1 MDVLYNASFVD
12 FIKSER
18 NCDFNGRHLANMVK
32 DYKLEQVIHGLKWL
46 VEGWSIE
53 ATARLLKNVFDDW
66 LPELAAI
73 AIAQIGLN
81 WPLRPKMGLIV
92 AFMMMGESANV
103 AALFIRSLTIGWEA
117 SLITELISCLDTV
130 LEWEDEYFTKFTKF
144 LLAEFEEAK
153 KAGEVT
159 NIDSSTIVAALAS
172 MYKTTATLTNH
183 RILMADLRLAF
194 AKSLYLTQFS
204 HSLTCT
210 SCRSNANCSF
220 RVQTPSPTAV
230 IATARPHN
238 PRNNCGSARLSARSN
253 LTSLVDRLPPGLRA
267 FFDDASSEQSET
279 SGTHE
284 SQAPLYFNT
293 GSCPS
298 FTDTLE
304 DDDIDID
311 DDLNLLVNDV
321 ESSLNFTRHDST
333 SSDSLDS
340 RGETCDR
347 DTCGASRAPL
357 VVPHAV
363 FETHETDIDAFR
375 CTSSMM
381 SLTLSSLDLGVDVAI
396 EESDILRAD
405 RENLVLSEHLPSASG
420 SLLMQSRGTTANVF
434 TIGVARLGSANLQ
447 NVVSAGI
454 QRQNSAASTKSVD

>member
-1 MDVLYNASFVD
+1 MDCEWTMRTMDVLYNASFVD

-172 MYKTTATLTNH
+172 
-183 RILMADLRLAF
+183 I
-194 AKSLYLTQFS
+194 
-204 HSLTCT
+204 
-210 SCRSNANCSF
+210 
-220 RVQTPSPTAV
+220 
-230 IATARPHN
+230 
-238 PRNNCGSARLSARSN
+238 
-253 LTSLVDRLPPGLRA
+253 LPPGLRA

-396 EESDILRAD
+396 EESDILRTD

-447 NVVSAGI
+447 NVVPAGI